1 MELNQ
6 NVHLTIVTGLS
17 GAGKSQAI
25 KYFEDAGFFCIDNLP
40 PALLPKFMQLCRD
53 THGKISKVA
62 LNIDMR
68 GGEFFESLFDA
79 LASLDQMEVKYR
91 ILFLE
96 ASDEILVRRFSETR
110 RKHPLSSGGRIIE
123 DIQYERRSLADL
135 RDYADLIINTSD
147 MSSRD
152 LYEEIRRVIGHDAS
166 SRSLAVV
173 FVSFGFKHGIPLD
186 CDMIF
191 DVRFLTNP
199 FYINELKGFTGLDQ
213 RVYDFVLG
221 SEVGSEFA
229 QRLKSFIEYLIPHFI
244 QEAKTRLQIGIGCT
258 GGRHRSVAIAEYLY
272 KEIHLDQ
279 VDLSRRHRDL
289 EIK

>member
-1 MELNQ
+1 MEPNQ
-6 NVHLTIVTGLS
+6 EIHLMIVTGLS
-17 GAGKSQAI
+17 GAGKSNAI
-25 KYFEDAGFFCIDNLP
+25 KFFEDAGFFCIDNLP
-40 PALLPKFMQLCRD
+40 PALLPKFMQLCSD

-68 GGEFFESLFDA
+68 GGEFFESLFDS
-79 LASLDQMEVKYR
+79 LANLDQLGIKYR

-96 ASDEILVRRFSETR
+96 ASDEVLVRRFSETR

-123 DIQYERRSLADL
+123 DIQYERRSLTEL
-135 RDYADLIINTSD
+135 REYADLIINTSE
-147 MSSRD
+147 MSSKD
-152 LYEEIRRVIGHDAS
+152 LYEEIRRIIGHDAS
-166 SRSLAVV
+166 TRSLSVV
-173 FVSFGFKHGIPLD
+173 FVSFGFKYGIPMD

-221 SEVGSEFA
+221 SEVGGEFA
-229 QRLKSFIEYLIPHFI
+229 LRLKGFVEYLIPHFI

-272 KEIHLDQ
+272 KEIKIDQ
-279 VDLSRRHRDL
+279 VDSSRRHRDL
-289 EIK
+289 ELK